1 MQQAERVNKRLAQSI
16 KDPLEAGDIA
26 RVEDNK
32 THKKALVM
40 VAQTIHKKHP
50 KSGITYFR
58 YKVCSRY
65 GYIEKTFQRNQLLH
79 DEHLTGTVLG
89 IDVNKEGFLKKMT
102 IAEVIA
108 DSTSGQ
114 ARIPHNMQV

>member
-1 MQQAERVNKRLAQSI
+1 
-16 KDPLEAGDIA
+16 
-26 RVEDNK
+26 
-32 THKKALVM
+32 
-40 VAQTIHKKHP
+40 
-50 KSGITYFR
+50 
-58 YKVCSRY
+58 
-65 GYIEKTFQRNQLLH
+65 
-79 DEHLTGTVLG
+79 LTGTVLG